1 MAVVGVIA
9 PSEPSRPRTLT
20 EALRAMS
27 AEELTT
33 VLNGRPD
40 LLDPAPDDVAELASR
55 STTSAS
61 ITRAIDE
68 LNSWLRI
75 VTEALSSLPDPVSVG
90 DLAAMLGQ
98 SKPQV
103 IRAAQQLRERAL
115 LWGNDDQLHLVRPA
129 REAFQPYPG
138 GLAPPSARPMSD
150 DQIDAALERCGPEAR
165 AVLERLLWSPT
176 GAVRNADRAVAVSSA
191 NSPVERLLGH
201 QLLRPLD
208 SETVIIPREVAW
220 RLRGARFSAE
230 PVATEPPVITGQ
242 GREPTLVDRAA
253 VGAAFALLHDIELI
267 AQRLESTSP
276 RLLRGGGLASRD
288 VTDFARH
295 LDADQAHAAFIIEC
309 AAAVRLVA
317 PARTGALLPT
327 PDYDQWLSTDAATR
341 WRRVAQAWLAADRF
355 FARSAE
361 AGSHAL
367 GQEAYA
373 PAAAGLRLTVVQLVA
388 DAAPGTVLDLDHLAE
403 AASWHRPRLR
413 HGPLAAQQLVR
424 WTWREASWLGLAAL
438 GAVSSLAKVP
448 VRPDEPMSTDLIGL
462 FPTPV
467 AHFVIQADLTA
478 VTAGPLLHTVA
489 AELRM
494 LADQESRGVGGVY
507 RFSATSLRRA
517 FDRGWSAADVRL
529 WLERHAT
536 TDVPQALLYLVGDVE
551 RRHGSIRVGPA
562 GCYVR
567 VADEAQAAALLA
579 HPAALGLGLRSVAPQ
594 VLVAAVDEH
603 ELVPLLRELGHN
615 PAVENSAGEL
625 IVTPPSRRVTR
636 PSIEPGKAVASA
648 AVVAA
653 ALLERERRHQVNGL
667 TGGVTT
673 EGTVE
678 RLRSATRAGLPVRV
692 VYVNADGSRAERQLA
707 PLDLAAGAMRA
718 VDRDSAQIVTIP
730 LARIASVIPAN
741 PQT

>member
-1 MAVVGVIA
+1 VAA
-9 PSEPSRPRTLT
+9 PSEPPRPRTLT

-27 AEELTT
+27 VEELTT
-33 VLNGRPD
+33 LLNGRPD
-40 LLDPAPDDVAELASR
+40 LLDPIPDDVAQLASR
-55 STTSAS
+55 STTLAS

-75 VTEALSSLPDPVSVG
+75 VTEALSSLPDPASVG

-103 IRAAQQLRERAL
+103 VRAAQQLRERAL
-115 LWGNDDQLHLVRPA
+115 LWGSDDQLHLVRPA

-150 DQIDAALERCGPEAR
+150 DQIDATLETCGPEAR

-176 GAVRNADRAVAVSSA
+176 GAVRNADRAVALASDS
-191 NSPVERLLGH
+191 SPVERLLGH

-220 RLRGARFSAE
+220 RLRGARFNAE
-230 PVATEPPVITGQ
+230 PVTTEPPLITGQ
-242 GREPTLVDRAA
+242 RREPTLVDQAA

-267 AQRLESTSP
+267 ARRLESTTP
-276 RLLRGGGLASRD
+276 KLLRGGGLASRD

-295 LDADQAHAAFIIEC
+295 LDADQAHAAFVIEC
-309 AAAVRLVA
+309 AAAARLVT

-327 PDYDQWLSTDAATR
+327 PDYDQWLGSDAATR
-341 WRRVAQAWLAADRF
+341 WRLVAQAWLAADRL

-373 PAAAGLRLTVVQLVA
+373 PAASGLRLTVLRLVA
-388 DAAPGTVLDLDHLAE
+388 DAAPGTVLDLDHLAD
-403 AASWHRPRLR
+403 AVAWHRPRLG

-438 GAVSSLAKVP
+438 GAVSSLARVP
-448 VRPDEPMSTDLIGL
+448 VRPAEPMSTDLIDL

-467 AHFVIQADLTA
+467 THFVIQADLTA
-478 VTAGPLLHTVA
+478 ITAGPLEHTVA
-489 AELRM
+489 TELRM

-517 FDRGWSAADVRL
+517 FDLGWSAADVRL

-551 RRHGSIRVGPA
+551 RRHGSVRVGPA

-579 HPAALGLGLRSVAPQ
+579 HPAALGLGLRSVAPR

-615 PAVENSAGEL
+615 PAVENSAGEV
-625 IVTPPSRRVTR
+625 IVTPPSRRATR
-636 PSIEPGKAVASA
+636 PPAEPGKALTSA
-648 AVVAA
+648 AEVAA
-653 ALLERERRHQVNGL
+653 ALLECERRPLVNGL
-667 TGGVTT
+667 PAGVTT

-678 RLRSATRAGLPVRV
+678 QLRSATRAGMPVRV
-692 VYVNADGSRAERQLA
+692 VYVNADGSRAERHLA
-707 PLDLAAGAMRA
+707 PLDLTAGAVRA

-730 LARIASVIPAN
+730 LARISSVIPAT